1 MGFGGNVDFNVNLTN
16 NILLIYCENVGK
28 SIDVLLGT
36 SGRYP
41 ASGSVETSKR
51 PTAKGVQ
58 GQSKGGFANQE
69 LTMGVML
76 TYFVILFSSKD
87 F

>member
-16 NILLIYCENVGK
+16 NTLLIYCENVGK

-36 SGRYP
+36 SRRYP

-51 PTAKGVQ
+51 PTAKGV
-58 GQSKGGFANQE
+58 
-69 LTMGVML
+69 
-76 TYFVILFSSKD
+76 
-87 F
+87 